1 MPEDRRVA
9 LLREALKQRGV
20 RGGASQL
27 PKQADDRRNRAGSG
41 SSSPYLKSFSTSRW

>member
-9 LLREALKQRGV
+9 LLREALNQRRV
-20 RGGASQL
+20 RGAHQL

>member
-9 LLREALKQRGV
+9 LLREAPSSVAFAV
-20 RGGASQL
+20 RSQL